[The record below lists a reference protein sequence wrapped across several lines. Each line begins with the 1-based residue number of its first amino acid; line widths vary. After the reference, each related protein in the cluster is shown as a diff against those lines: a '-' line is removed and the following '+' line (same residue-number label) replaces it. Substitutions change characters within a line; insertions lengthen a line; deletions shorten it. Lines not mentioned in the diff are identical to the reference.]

1 MVTIKISGKL
11 DDVRETME
19 TLRGVLKVVTISG
32 TYQNRKEEGVRIY
45 MQTFTSSDEKT
56 RFMTKSKRTKFTP
69 PPGKYPANWEELY
82 NKWRAKEILKKTLRE
97 MTGLSMPALNRMIW
111 DWEEEQTQKQ
121 EKE

>member
-69 PPGKYPANWEELY
+69 PPPENIPPTGKSCITSGELRRY
-82 NKWRAKEILKKTLRE
+82 
-97 MTGLSMPALNRMIW
+97 
-111 DWEEEQTQKQ
+111 
-121 EKE
+121 